1 MQLCAFAN
9 GGAMA
14 RPHKLHA
21 AGATPSMRAAVKCDT
36 REFISYGK
44 HDVPHGD
51 DAGAIGAHQFV
62 VGEDTFGE
70 RRLMRDILCFYYDF
84 KADKTYWRNVACG
97 CEFCL
102 AWKFGECTDKENV
115 SGWIECV
122 FVAGKDDVPEE
133 DDEDVLR
140 AIEEA
145 DAVAQQ
151 RHDDAVE
158 RTTQIT
164 VEAVEAGDFI
174 ACVADPEY
182 RDKSKRSYDF
192 YLMRVAKKFV
202 LPEDRVNGETGE
214 VEFRAGETL
223 LEGTHYMYSKAY
235 DKGWRRA
242 EQRVWEPTPGAAA
255 HGSVSSTTV
264 ISGNVTV
271 AAFTVGKHVPKG
283 AGGGG
288 LVTVSRDEHND
299 IVRMRKNLN
308 EIVW

>member
-1 MQLCAFAN
+1 
-9 GGAMA
+9 
-14 RPHKLHA
+14 
-21 AGATPSMRAAVKCDT
+21 
-36 REFISYGK
+36 
-44 HDVPHGD
+44 
-51 DAGAIGAHQFV
+51 
-62 VGEDTFGE
+62 
-70 RRLMRDILCFYYDF
+70 
-84 KADKTYWRNVACG
+84 
-97 CEFCL
+97 
-102 AWKFGECTDKENV
+102 
-115 SGWIECV
+115 
-122 FVAGKDDVPEE
+122 
-133 DDEDVLR
+133 
-140 AIEEA
+140 
-145 DAVAQQ
+145 
-151 RHDDAVE
+151 
-158 RTTQIT
+158 
-164 VEAVEAGDFI
+164 
-174 ACVADPEY
+174 
-182 RDKSKRSYDF
+182 
-192 YLMRVAKKFV
+192 VAKKFV

-235 DKGWRRA
+235 DKGRRRA